1 MSLRI
6 KGTNSTPQIIA
17 EPRNGLFSISGVSHP
32 ENSESFFHSFI
43 ESVDKY
49 ASNPLEKTVLS
60 YMLEY
65 FHTST
70 AVIIRDTLRIFKEKN
85 VSGLE
90 VMWYY
95 EADDEVM
102 KDSGEDF
109 KLLFPELNILMIEV
123 ANLEDV
129 IEEC

>member
-1 MSLRI
+1 MM
-6 KGTNSTPQIIA
+6 T
-17 EPRNGLFSISGVSHP
+17 
-32 ENSESFFHSFI
+32 
-43 ESVDKY
+43 
-49 ASNPLEKTVLS
+49 ASK
-60 YMLEY
+60 EY

-85 VSGLE
+85 VTGLE